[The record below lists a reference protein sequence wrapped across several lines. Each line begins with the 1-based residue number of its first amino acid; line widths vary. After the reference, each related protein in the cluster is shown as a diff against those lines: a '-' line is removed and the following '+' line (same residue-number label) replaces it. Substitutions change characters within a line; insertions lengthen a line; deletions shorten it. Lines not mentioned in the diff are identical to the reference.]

1 MSDEKTDAD
10 VAFIRALAAILKE
23 SDLGEI
29 EVEREYGENDELMV
43 RLSRTGPAQA
53 PAPAPS
59 PYTPVPAAAPAA
71 SRPEPAAAAATEAST
86 APPDPADTPGMV
98 PSPMVGTAYLSPEP
112 GAPPFVAVGDTV
124 TKGQTVIIIEAMKTM
139 NQIPAPRDGTLRVML
154 VSDGDPVEFGMPLM
168 VIE

>member
-1 MSDEKTDAD
+1 MNNDKTDAD

-29 EVEREYGENDELMV
+29 EVEREYGENDELLV
-43 RLSRTGPAQA
+43 RLSRSSPTPVAVHAPAPLAVAAPAA
-53 PAPAPS
+53 PAPAAAS
-59 PYTPVPAAAPAA
+59 AAP
-71 SRPEPAAAAATEAST
+71 
-86 APPDPADTPGMV
+86 PPDPASNPGTV

-112 GAPPFVAVGDTV
+112 GAPPFVNIGDTV
-124 TKGQTVIIIEAMKTM
+124 TKGQTVLIIEAMKTM
-139 NQIPAPRDGTLRVML
+139 NQIPAPHDGTLRVML

>member
-1 MSDEKTDAD
+1 MNNDKTDAD

-29 EVEREYGENDELMV
+29 EVEREYGENDELLV
-43 RLSRTGPAQA
+43 RLSRSSPAPVAVHAPAPLAVAAPAA
-53 PAPAPS
+53 PAPAAAS
-59 PYTPVPAAAPAA
+59 AAP
-71 SRPEPAAAAATEAST
+71 
-86 APPDPADTPGMV
+86 PPDPASNPGTV

-112 GAPPFVAVGDTV
+112 GAPSFVNIGDTV
-124 TKGQTVIIIEAMKTM
+124 TKGQTVLIIEAMKTM
-139 NQIPAPRDGTLRVML
+139 NQIPAPHDGTLRVML

>member
-1 MSDEKTDAD
+1 MSSDKTDSD
-10 VAFIRALAAILKE
+10 VAFIRALAAILKD

-43 RLSRTGPAQA
+43 RLSRTAPAMAAAPPAPAYAPAPA

-59 PYTPVPAAAPAA
+59 DPAPAAAPPA
-71 SRPEPAAAAATEAST
+71 PAAAA
-86 APPDPADTPGMV
+86 DPASAPGMV

-112 GAPPFVAVGDTV
+112 GAMPFVAVGDAV
-124 TKGQTVIIIEAMKTM
+124 TKGQTVLIIEAMKTM
-139 NQIPAPRDGTLRVML
+139 NQIAAPHDGTLRTML
-154 VSDGDPVEFGMPLM
+154 VADGDPVEFGMPLM

>member
-1 MSDEKTDAD
+1 MSNDKTDAD

-29 EVEREYGENDELMV
+29 EVEREYGENDELLV
-43 RLSRTGPAQA
+43 RLSRQGPAPVAA
-53 PAPAPS
+53 PAPAPMAAAPAAQPAS
-59 PYTPVPAAAPAA
+59 APAAAPASA
-71 SRPEPAAAAATEAST
+71 APAADPAST
-86 APPDPADTPGMV
+86 PGAV

-112 GAPPFVAVGDTV
+112 GAPAFVNIGDTV
-124 TKGQTVIIIEAMKTM
+124 TKGQTVLIIEAMKTM
-139 NQIPAPRDGTLRVML
+139 NQIAAPHDGTVRVIL

>member
-53 PAPAPS
+53 AAPAPS
-59 PYTPVPAAAPAA
+59 PYTPVPAAASAA
-71 SRPEPAAAAATEAST
+71 SRPEPAPVPAST